1 MVWETRSSCVG
12 QTHGFVHLTVF
23 LVHLFVAGA
32 HWGLSVHHL
41 AGHPRGSLASGSQ
54 VVGLH
59 EITIIPGFNNPCT
72 ILMYA
77 SISELPI

>member
-1 MVWETRSSCVG
+1 MRSSCVA
-12 QTHGFVHLTVF
+12 HGFDHLTVLF
-23 LVHLFVAGA
+23 VHLFVPGS
-32 HWGLSVHHL
+32 HWGLSVHLL
-41 AGHPRGSLASGSQ
+41 AQHPRGSLASASQ

-59 EITIIPGFNNPCT
+59 EINVIPGLNNPCT